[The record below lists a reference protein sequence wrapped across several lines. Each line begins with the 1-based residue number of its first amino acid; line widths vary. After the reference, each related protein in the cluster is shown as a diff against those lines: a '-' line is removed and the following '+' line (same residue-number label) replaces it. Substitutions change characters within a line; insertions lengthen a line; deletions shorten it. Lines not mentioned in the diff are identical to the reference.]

1 MKSYI
6 GSLLIVILLAVIF
19 TIGMS
24 FSRLDI
30 LDDRKRLTFAIGDFI
45 LMFIL
50 LSLFVTGM
58 FLIGWKTCF
67 IGVSMS
73 KNQENYVKI
82 KEIQLNPRF
91 CLQEIFD
98 NLINQ
103 GVTVSWM
110 DDNELDKD
118 NIFEIEIDD

>member
-30 LDDRKRLTFAIGDFI
+30 LDDRKRLTLAVGDFI

-50 LSLFVTGM
+50 LSLFVMGM
-58 FLIGWKTCF
+58 FLIG
-67 IGVSMS
+67 
-73 KNQENYVKI
+73 
-82 KEIQLNPRF
+82 
-91 CLQEIFD
+91 
-98 NLINQ
+98 
-103 GVTVSWM
+103 
-110 DDNELDKD
+110 
-118 NIFEIEIDD
+118 

>member
-30 LDDRKRLTFAIGDFI
+30 LDDRKRLALAIGDFI

-50 LSLFVTGM
+50 LSLFITGM
-58 FLIGWKTCF
+58 FLIG
-67 IGVSMS
+67 
-73 KNQENYVKI
+73 
-82 KEIQLNPRF
+82 
-91 CLQEIFD
+91 
-98 NLINQ
+98 
-103 GVTVSWM
+103 
-110 DDNELDKD
+110 
-118 NIFEIEIDD
+118 

>member
-30 LDDRKRLTFAIGDFI
+30 LDDRKRLTLAIGDFI

-58 FLIGWKTCF
+58 FLIG
-67 IGVSMS
+67 
-73 KNQENYVKI
+73 
-82 KEIQLNPRF
+82 
-91 CLQEIFD
+91 
-98 NLINQ
+98 
-103 GVTVSWM
+103 
-110 DDNELDKD
+110 
-118 NIFEIEIDD
+118 

>member
-1 MKSYI
+1 
-6 GSLLIVILLAVIF
+6 
-19 TIGMS
+19 
-24 FSRLDI
+24 
-30 LDDRKRLTFAIGDFI
+30 
-45 LMFIL
+45 
-50 LSLFVTGM
+50 
-58 FLIGWKTCF
+58 
-67 IGVSMS
+67 MS

>member
-6 GSLLIVILLAVIF
+6 GSLLIGILLSLIF

-30 LDDRKRLTFAIGDFI
+30 LDDRKRLVLAIGDFI

-50 LSLFVTGM
+50 LSLFITGM

-67 IGVSMS
+67 IKKGS
-73 KNQENYVKI
+73 
-82 KEIQLNPRF
+82 EIQ
-91 CLQEIFD
+91 
-98 NLINQ
+98 
-103 GVTVSWM
+103 
-110 DDNELDKD
+110 
-118 NIFEIEIDD
+118 

>member
-24 FSRLDI
+24 FSMLDI
-30 LDDRKRLTFAIGDFI
+30 LDDRKRLTLAVGNFI

-58 FLIGWKTCF
+58 FLIG
-67 IGVSMS
+67 
-73 KNQENYVKI
+73 
-82 KEIQLNPRF
+82 
-91 CLQEIFD
+91 
-98 NLINQ
+98 
-103 GVTVSWM
+103 
-110 DDNELDKD
+110 
-118 NIFEIEIDD
+118 

>member
-30 LDDRKRLTFAIGDFI
+30 LDDRKRLTLAIGDFI

-58 FLIGWKTCF
+58 FF
-67 IGVSMS
+67 IG
-73 KNQENYVKI
+73 
-82 KEIQLNPRF
+82 
-91 CLQEIFD
+91 
-98 NLINQ
+98 
-103 GVTVSWM
+103 
-110 DDNELDKD
+110 
-118 NIFEIEIDD
+118 

>member
-30 LDDRKRLTFAIGDFI
+30 LDDRKRLTLAIGDFI

-50 LSLFVTGM
+50 LSLFVMGM
-58 FLIGWKTCF
+58 FLIG
-67 IGVSMS
+67 
-73 KNQENYVKI
+73 
-82 KEIQLNPRF
+82 
-91 CLQEIFD
+91 
-98 NLINQ
+98 
-103 GVTVSWM
+103 
-110 DDNELDKD
+110 
-118 NIFEIEIDD
+118 

>member
-58 FLIGWKTCF
+58 FLIG
-67 IGVSMS
+67 
-73 KNQENYVKI
+73 
-82 KEIQLNPRF
+82 
-91 CLQEIFD
+91 
-98 NLINQ
+98 
-103 GVTVSWM
+103 
-110 DDNELDKD
+110 
-118 NIFEIEIDD
+118 

>member
-30 LDDRKRLTFAIGDFI
+30 LDDRKRLTLAVGDFI

-58 FLIGWKTCF
+58 FLIG
-67 IGVSMS
+67 
-73 KNQENYVKI
+73 
-82 KEIQLNPRF
+82 
-91 CLQEIFD
+91 
-98 NLINQ
+98 
-103 GVTVSWM
+103 
-110 DDNELDKD
+110 
-118 NIFEIEIDD
+118 

>member
-30 LDDRKRLTFAIGDFI
+30 LDDRKILALAIGDFI

-50 LSLFVTGM
+50 LSLFITGM
-58 FLIGWKTCF
+58 FLIG
-67 IGVSMS
+67 
-73 KNQENYVKI
+73 
-82 KEIQLNPRF
+82 
-91 CLQEIFD
+91 
-98 NLINQ
+98 
-103 GVTVSWM
+103 
-110 DDNELDKD
+110 
-118 NIFEIEIDD
+118 

>member
-30 LDDRKRLTFAIGDFI
+30 LDDKKRLALAIGDFI

-50 LSLFVTGM
+50 LSLFITGM
-58 FLIGWKTCF
+58 FLIG
-67 IGVSMS
+67 
-73 KNQENYVKI
+73 
-82 KEIQLNPRF
+82 
-91 CLQEIFD
+91 
-98 NLINQ
+98 
-103 GVTVSWM
+103 
-110 DDNELDKD
+110 
-118 NIFEIEIDD
+118 